1 MKYTA
6 INPKH
11 KALFIIVALLLI
23 VYLIFGTGLHG
34 DDRRVISDMTNYSVG
49 DFVDIKINDC
59 TSATLIGTPVGVSKT
74 I

>member
-1 MKYTA
+1 VDQMKYTA

-23 VYLIFGTGLHG
+23 VYLIFGTGLSC
-34 DDRRVISDMTNYSVG
+34 ISL
-49 DFVDIKINDC
+49 F
-59 TSATLIGTPVGVSKT
+59 T